1 MSIAAPSRPLAGD
14 VNGPANVV
22 SVTRRHLSWYQ
33 RYELLLGASDAAM
46 ITLAV
51 VAVSVWR
58 FGQDLWL
65 PVAGSSLDYPL
76 ASVVIAFLWWV
87 VLDARQTRDRGV
99 IGHGLEEY
107 RRVMNAS
114 LFAFGVIAIASYLL
128 HVDLSRAYFL
138 VLLPLGTLLVV
149 ASRWACR
156 QVLHRRRA
164 IGGAFTPTVV
174 VGAAHEVRGVV
185 RDLNRNRYAGY
196 RPVAL
201 AVPTADVNAEELDSP
216 ELEGL
221 PRIAISSLG
230 EQLGAYR
237 AGAVVVVPGLPRHKI
252 RKLAWQL
259 ENSSVELMFLPS
271 MNDVAGPRVTVS
283 QMQDLSLLRVDL
295 PQFTGWRYAFKRLFD
310 ILFSATVLLLLL
322 PVFAVIALL
331 IKREDGGPV
340 LFRQARVGLGGEEFV
355 IHKFRS
361 MHLDAEARLAELR
374 DRQAEG
380 GPLFKMEDDPRMT
393 KVGRFLRKYS
403 LDELP
408 QFWTVLKGNM
418 SVVGPRPH
426 LASELAEYPDEG
438 LRRLLIKPGITGLW
452 QVSGRSDLSFEDAVR
467 LDLRYVENWSL
478 TGDIAIIAR
487 TVRTVLRSDGAY

>member
-1 MSIAAPSRPLAGD
+1 MSIAAPTRPLPGARGTSA
-14 VNGPANVV
+14 PAA
-22 SVTRRHLSWYQ
+22 TQRRRLSWYA
-33 RYELLLGASDAAM
+33 RFDLMLAASDAVM

-58 FGQDLWL
+58 FGEDMWL
-65 PVAGSSLDYPL
+65 PVAGSRLDYPL
-76 ASVVIAFLWWV
+76 VSVIIAFLWWV

-114 LFAFGVIAIASYLL
+114 LSAFAAIAIASYLL

-138 VLLPLGTLLVV
+138 VLLPVGTVLLL
-149 ASRWACR
+149 AGRWTCR

-164 IGGAFTPTVV
+164 VGGAVTPTIVA
-174 VGAAHEVRGVV
+174 GAVSEVQGVV
-185 RDLNRNRYAGY
+185 RDLTRNRNAGY
-196 RPVAL
+196 QPVAV
-201 AVPTADVNAEELDSP
+201 AVPTAELDAP
-216 ELEGL
+216 ELNTPELAGV
-221 PRIAISSLG
+221 PIIAISRLK
-230 EQLGAYR
+230 EHLDQHR
-237 AGAVVVVPGLPRHKI
+237 AGAVVVVPGLSRQKV
-252 RKLAWQL
+252 RNLAWQL
-259 ENSSVELMFLPS
+259 ENSSVELLFLPS
-271 MNDVAGPRVTVS
+271 LVDMAGPRVTVS

-295 PQFTGWRYAFKRLFD
+295 PRYTGWNYALKRAFD
-310 ILFSATVLLLLL
+310 VAFSASVLLVLL
-322 PVFAVIALL
+322 PVFAVIAAL
-331 IKREDGGPV
+331 IKREDGGPI

-361 MHLDAEARLAELR
+361 MHLDAEARLAALR
-374 DRQAEG
+374 DQRGEG

-393 KVGRFLRKYS
+393 KIGRILRKYS

-408 QFWTVLKGNM
+408 QFWTVLKGSM

-452 QVSGRSDLSFEDAVR
+452 QVSGRSDLSFADAVR

-478 TGDIAIIAR
+478 TGDLTIILR
-487 TVRTVLRSDGAY
+487 TIRTVLESSGAY